1 MISEELRKYIALV
14 EQETRSDLIHEMANV
29 SPKRHGIDN
38 VYIQVGSVVG
48 GQHWLRVKVSN
59 ASGRYDRNDN
69 FVIQMPSLDYDPS
82 QVADWIRPN
91 TMRKILDWIKLNQQ
105 QLADYETGKVSDTDE
120 FLDSLSRVSK

>member
-14 EQETRSDLIHEMANV
+14 EQETRADLIHEMANV
-29 SPKRHGIDN
+29 SPRRHGIDN

-59 ASGRYDRNDN
+59 VPGRYDRNDN

-82 QVADWIRPN
+82 QVADWIGPK

-120 FLDSLSRVSK
+120 FLDSLSKVSK